1 MRKLFP
7 ILLIAATAFGGIWLF
22 NSNPDFADTITQYIE
37 NSDFLTLEAR
47 YSPEEIM
54 QAHRHELLVDGS
66 HSYQEPSLKFHP
78 HLLIE
83 AKFTGTGQKTRE
95 GIILWSLV
103 DGEMVIDTDSWE
115 KTHGFQDA
123 LLVNATRNEFKILNA
138 LAKYGGA
145 MSKERLKKELA
156 LEPEIF
162 EPWIDSARSK
172 HLIIQKKNHL
182 YLHFQNPNIL
192 VTPQTKISQWLVT
205 KPYNHAQ
212 RISKRFSRKQ
222 VEKISKAAFGSNFTI
237 RSMKEV
243 ALPVYSVEV
252 LNPDGSLHTSFWNAL
267 NGQRIN
273 PRTLTY

>member
-1 MRKLFP
+1 MRNFFS
-7 ILLIAATAFGGIWLF
+7 ILLLSGTLIGGIWLF
-22 NSNPDFADTITQYIE
+22 NNNPDLASTITQYIE
-37 NSDFLTLEAR
+37 NGDFLTLEAR
-47 YSPEEIM
+47 YSPEDIM
-54 QAHRHELLVDGS
+54 QAHRHELLVDDY

-78 HLLIE
+78 YLLIE
-83 AKFTGTGQKTRE
+83 AKYTGKGQRTRE

-103 DGEMVIDTDSWE
+103 DGEMVLDTDTWS

-123 LLVNATRNEFKILNA
+123 LLVNATRNEFKILNV

-145 MSKERLKKELA
+145 TSKEKLKKELN

-162 EPWIDSARSK
+162 EPWIDSARGK
-172 HLIIQKKNHL
+172 HLIIQKGNHL
-182 YLHFQNPNIL
+182 FLHFQNPNIL

-212 RISKRFSRKQ
+212 RIPKRFSRKQ

-273 PRTLTY
+273 PRTLAY